1 MEVIVHH
8 AGSKGLP
15 RTVVYAALVTALG
28 IASLALSQCT
38 QVSDTLTGVALS
50 HGISNHCKNDCNRFF
65 LRQEQQERRLHR
77 ENLRHCKSDKA
88 CVAAENARHQAEE
101 DRLEQARKD
110 CRANCHRQG
119 GGHLG

>member
-8 AGSKGLP
+8 AGSRGLP

-28 IASLALSQCT
+28 IATLALSQCT
-38 QVSDTLTGVALS
+38 QVSDSLTGVALS
-50 HGISNHCKNDCNRFF
+50 HGISNRCKSDCERFF
-65 LRQEQQERRLHR
+65 QRQEHQERRLHR

-88 CVAAENARHQAEE
+88 CIAAENERHQAEE
-101 DRLEQARKD
+101 QRLDEARKA

-119 GGHLG
+119 AGTVG